1 MPPKP
6 NPTPIITRFAPSPTG
21 YLHMGGARTA
31 LFNHLFTKQ
40 NGGKAILRIEDTDKQ
55 RSTKEYETSIIE
67 SLKWL
72 GLQYDETVKQSDR
85 EVVYKGYLN
94 RLIDEGKAYV
104 SKEDLAAA
112 EAAGDRKADMRAEVI
127 RFKNPNK
134 KVAFFDLIR
143 GEVELDTTE
152 LKDFVIAKSM
162 EEPLYHLA
170 VVVDDFEM
178 GITHVIRGED
188 HISNTPRQ
196 ILIQEAIGAPRPIYA
211 HLPIILATDKSK
223 LSKRKHGESVSV
235 DFYRRKGYLP
245 EAVINFLALLGWN
258 PGNDQEIFS
267 IDELVKTFNMSKVQK
282 SGAVF
287 NVEKLNWLNK
297 QYIAKLSDADF
308 ADHSKA
314 FIPEWLATSSPTFK
328 RLLPLLREKISTF
341 GEIADLF
348 SGKIGREAGDGRSAG
363 ELNFVHAISDYPAE
377 MLLWKK
383 EPDAVKAREHLTKV
397 KDLLTA
403 MSNANNEAPAGQ
415 FTSETIK
422 STLWPYAE
430 ANGKGDVLWPLR
442 VALTGQEKSPDPF
455 VSASILGKKESI
467 ERINEALEKL
477 A

>member
-1 MPPKP
+1 
-6 NPTPIITRFAPSPTG
+6 
-21 YLHMGGARTA
+21 
-31 LFNHLFTKQ
+31 
-40 NGGKAILRIEDTDKQ
+40 
-55 RSTKEYETSIIE
+55 
-67 SLKWL
+67 
-72 GLQYDETVKQSDR
+72 
-85 EVVYKGYLN
+85 VVYKGYLK

-104 SKEDLAAA
+104 SKEDLAAV
-112 EAAGDRKADMRAEVI
+112 EGDRKADMRAEVI

-134 KVAFFDLIR
+134 KVVFSDLIR
-143 GEVELDTTE
+143 GEVEFDTTE

-267 IDELVKTFNMSKVQK
+267 IDELIKAFDMSKVQK

-341 GEIADLF
+341 GEISDLF
-348 SGKIGREAGDGRSAG
+348 SGEG
-363 ELNFVHAISDYPAE
+363 ELRFVHDIADYPAGL
-377 MLLWKK
+377 LLWKK
-383 EPDAVKAREHLTKV
+383 EPDAVKAREHLIKV
-397 KDLLTA
+397 KELLA
-403 MSNANNEAPAGQ
+403 AIQDEAAASQ
-415 FTSETIK
+415 FTAEAVKTA
-422 STLWPYAE
+422 LWPYAE
-430 ANGKGDVLWPLR
+430 ANGKGNVLWPLR
-442 VALTGQEKSPDPF
+442 VALTGQERSPDPF
-455 VSASILGKKESI
+455 VSAAILGKNESLK
-467 ERINEALEKL
+467 RIDTAISVL
-477 A
+477 

>member
-1 MPPKP
+1 MPI
-6 NPTPIITRFAPSPTG
+6 PIIIRFAPSPTG

-31 LFNHLFTKQ
+31 LFNHLFAKQ
-40 NGGKAILRIEDTDKQ
+40 NGGKTILRIEDTDKQ

-67 SLKWL
+67 SLGWL

-85 EVVYKGYLN
+85 EVVYKGYLK

-104 SKEDLAAA
+104 SKEDLAAV
-112 EAAGDRKADMRAEVI
+112 EGDRKADMRAEVI

-134 KVAFFDLIR
+134 KVVFSDLIR
-143 GEVELDTTE
+143 GEVEFDTTE

-267 IDELVKTFNMSKVQK
+267 IDELIKAFDMSKVQK

-341 GEIADLF
+341 GEISDLF
-348 SGKIGREAGDGRSAG
+348 SGEG
-363 ELNFVHAISDYPAE
+363 ELRFVHDIADYPAGL
-377 MLLWKK
+377 LLWKK
-383 EPDAVKAREHLTKV
+383 EPDAVKAREHLIKV
-397 KDLLTA
+397 KELLA
-403 MSNANNEAPAGQ
+403 AIQDEAAASQ
-415 FTSETIK
+415 FTAEAVKTA
-422 STLWPYAE
+422 LWPYAE
-430 ANGKGDVLWPLR
+430 ANGKGNVLWPLR
-442 VALTGQEKSPDPF
+442 VALTGQERSPDPF
-455 VSASILGKKESI
+455 VSAAILGKNESLK
-467 ERINEALEKL
+467 RIDTAISVL
-477 A
+477 

>member
-1 MPPKP
+1 MLPKP
-6 NPTPIITRFAPSPTG
+6 NATPIIIRFAPSPTG

-31 LFNHLFTKQ
+31 LFNHLFAKQ

-72 GLQYDETVKQSDR
+72 GLQYDEIVKQSDR
-85 EVVYKGYLN
+85 EVVYKGYLK

-104 SKEDLAAA
+104 SKEDISAPTAPSTLHTVPL
-112 EAAGDRKADMRAEVI
+112 RSDMRAEVI

-134 KVAFFDLIR
+134 KVTFFDLIR
-143 GEVELDTTE
+143 GEVEFDTTE

-267 IDELVKTFNMSKVQK
+267 IDELVKTFDMSKVQK

-287 NVEKLNWLNK
+287 NVEKLDWLNK
-297 QYIAKLSDADF
+297 QYIAKLSDTDI

-314 FIPEWLATSSPTFK
+314 FIPEWLTISSPTFK

-341 GEIADLF
+341 GEITDLF
-348 SGKIGREAGDGRSAG
+348 SGEG
-363 ELNFVHAISDYPAE
+363 ELRFAHDIADYPAGL
-377 MLLWKK
+377 LLWKK
-383 EPDAVKAREHLTKV
+383 EPDAIKAREHLTKV
-397 KDLLTA
+397 KKLLTA
-403 MSNANNEAPAGQ
+403 VPDESASQ
-415 FTSETIK
+415 FTAEAIK
-422 STLWPYAE
+422 SALWSYAE
-430 ANGKGDVLWPLR
+430 ANGKGNVLWPLR

-455 VSASILGKKESI
+455 VSVAILGKT
-467 ERINEALEKL
+467 EALKRIDTAIGML
-477 A
+477 

>member
-1 MPPKP
+1 MPPKT
-6 NPTPIITRFAPSPTG
+6 NSTPIITRFAPSPTG

-40 NGGKAILRIEDTDKQ
+40 NGGKTILRIEDTDKQ

-85 EVVYKGYLN
+85 EVVYKGYLK
-94 RLIDEGKAYV
+94 RLIDEGKAYI
-104 SKEDLAAA
+104 SKETPV
-112 EAAGDRKADMRAEVI
+112 EPGDRTEVI

-134 KVAFFDLIR
+134 KVTFYDLIR
-143 GEVELDTTE
+143 GEVEFDTTE

-162 EEPLYHLA
+162 EEPLYNLA

-196 ILIQEAIGAPRPIYA
+196 ILIQEAIGAPRPVYA

-245 EAVINFLALLGWN
+245 EAVINFLVLLGWN
-258 PGNDQEIFS
+258 PGNNQEIFS
-267 IDELVKTFNMSKVQK
+267 IDELIKTFDMSKVQK

-308 ADHSKA
+308 RPFQGIH
-314 FIPEWLATSSPTFK
+314 T
-328 RLLPLLREKISTF
+328 
-341 GEIADLF
+341 GM
-348 SGKIGREAGDGRSAG
+348 AGDFKPN
-363 ELNFVHAISDYPAE
+363 LQT
-377 MLLWKK
+377 L
-383 EPDAVKAREHLTKV
+383 
-397 KDLLTA
+397 
-403 MSNANNEAPAGQ
+403 APASSRKDFHIRRDRRFIRRGNQ
-415 FTSETIK
+415 QGSRGWR
-422 STLWPYAE
+422 SNPV
-430 ANGKGDVLWPLR
+430 N
-442 VALTGQEKSPDPF
+442 
-455 VSASILGKKESI
+455 
-467 ERINEALEKL
+467 
-477 A
+477 